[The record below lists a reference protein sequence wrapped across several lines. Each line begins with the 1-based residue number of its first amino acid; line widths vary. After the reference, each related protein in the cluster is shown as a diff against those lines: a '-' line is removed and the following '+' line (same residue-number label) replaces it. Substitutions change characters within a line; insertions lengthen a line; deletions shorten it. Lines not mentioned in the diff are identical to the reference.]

1 MIKNY
6 LPNIQIIVP
15 SSIYLYILE
24 NPQSN
29 PQPTTTS
36 SSAISNQRTKQPAPR
51 VTI

>member
-1 MIKNY
+1 LY
-6 LPNIQIIVP
+6 LQV
-15 SSIYLYILE
+15 SIYINIE

-51 VTI
+51 VTIE